1 MPVSS
6 KYSKIAAAQQ
16 AEKTKTAAGEGDG
29 VRYNL
34 KNTTDKNVVSIKQQ
48 IENVAQELNAAD
60 PVARKTVFNI
70 FGSMNIK
77 QKRAWAEAE
86 ALKYGNRVDRQ
97 EYGSIEVSRTSKVS
111 IPADGENVRQQFS
124 LKAPVEEKNLLA
136 LHNLTEKNL
145 LGRQRTPSFN
155 PRPPRGGRPPFQG
168 DHGGSGYHFNP
179 RPPRGGRRH
188 VSASVRGD
196 VTFQS
201 TPPARGA
208 TAKLDEMEAYYNI
221 SIHAPREGGD
231 AISRNKS
238 TKAAYF
244 NPRPPRGGRRNSSKN
259 IAVVSLFQSTP
270 PARGATWT
278 LELPPSEVSISIH
291 APREGGDT

>member
-155 PRPPRGGRPPFQG
+155 PRPPRGGR
-168 DHGGSGYHFNP
+168 HLVHIAE
-179 RPPRGGRRH
+179 RRI
-188 VSASVRGD
+188 D
-196 VTFQS
+196 Q
-201 TPPARGA
+201 
-208 TAKLDEMEAYYNI
+208 I

-231 AISRNKS
+231 LCNCGK
-238 TKAAYF
+238 
-244 NPRPPRGGRRNSSKN
+244 PR
-259 IAVVSLFQSTP
+259 LH
-270 PARGATWT
+270 
-278 LELPPSEVSISIH
+278 LISIH
-291 APREGGDT
+291 APREGGDGS

>member
-1 MPVSS
+1 MPS

-111 IPADGENVRQQFS
+111 IPADGENVKRQFS
-124 LKAPVEEKNLLA
+124 LKAPVDETKNLLA

-145 LGRQRTPSFN
+145 LGRQRTPNFN
-155 PRPPRGGRPPFQG
+155 PRPPRGERL
-168 DHGGSGYHFNP
+168 P
-179 RPPRGGRRH
+179 RR
-188 VSASVRGD
+188 SC
-196 VTFQS
+196 
-201 TPPARGA
+201 
-208 TAKLDEMEAYYNI
+208 
-221 SIHAPREGGD
+221 
-231 AISRNKS
+231 
-238 TKAAYF
+238 
-244 NPRPPRGGRRNSSKN
+244 
-259 IAVVSLFQSTP
+259 
-270 PARGATWT
+270 
-278 LELPPSEVSISIH
+278 
-291 APREGGDT
+291 

>member
-97 EYGSIEVSRTSKVS
+97 EYGSIEVNRTSKVS

-155 PRPPRGGRPPFQG
+155 PRPPRGGRQQ
-168 DHGGSGYHFNP
+168 
-179 RPPRGGRRH
+179 RCT
-188 VSASVRGD
+188 VL
-196 VTFQS
+196 
-201 TPPARGA
+201 PAD
-208 TAKLDEMEAYYNI
+208 L
-221 SIHAPREGGD
+221 
-231 AISRNKS
+231 
-238 TKAAYF
+238 
-244 NPRPPRGGRRNSSKN
+244 
-259 IAVVSLFQSTP
+259 
-270 PARGATWT
+270 
-278 LELPPSEVSISIH
+278 
-291 APREGGDT
+291 